1 VRQGTKHLW
10 QNAHH
15 SNTPNFGNQLPWI
28 ALIAMIALISC
39 PVPLLPRVFN
49 TPTCGTARIEVP
61 KQSNMHRKW
70 PVASETAENIDL
82 N

>member
-1 VRQGTKHLW
+1 LW

-28 ALIAMIALISC
+28 ALIAMLAMLAMLAMIAMLALISC

-70 PVASETAENIDL
+70 PVASETAE
-82 N
+82 